1 MANALYMMP
10 GGNTGGLWGPRP
22 TPPVPPVND
31 PGSSWGRPNPPAVRP
46 TPPIRPGNEGGGLT
60 APAPSAPPPNVL
72 GPEAIRASGPSQGF
86 DPSYL
91 QNLATAIGGIF
102 SNQKQGGNVMNVNPL
117 GNLGEISPN
126 SSMEG
131 NAPNPGL
138 PQTWLQQALNGGG
151 FAYSPAVAPKPK
163 PKPAQGTNVVNN
175 PYGPGGRPFNPRLVN
190 QA

>member
-1 MANALYMMP
+1 
-10 GGNTGGLWGPRP
+10 
-22 TPPVPPVND
+22 
-31 PGSSWGRPNPPAVRP
+31 
-46 TPPIRPGNEGGGLT
+46 
-60 APAPSAPPPNVL
+60 VL

-117 GNLGEISPN
+117 GNLSEISPN

-131 NAPNPGL
+131 NAPSPGL

-151 FAYSPAVAPKPK
+151 FAYSPAATTPQPT
-163 PKPAQGTNVVNN
+163 QGTTVTRPQN
-175 PYGPGGRPFNPRLVN
+175 PYGLGGRIFNPRLVN